1 MCTSCNTGAGN
12 AGEYCRGSSAEE
24 QVMIHGDH
32 KNKWNQE
39 PEVTDEMTSQQSVK
53 YGEEKIEKVWPV
65 VLAPKHYWTHGRF
78 LV

>member
-1 MCTSCNTGAGN
+1 
-12 AGEYCRGSSAEE
+12 
-24 QVMIHGDH
+24 MIHGDH